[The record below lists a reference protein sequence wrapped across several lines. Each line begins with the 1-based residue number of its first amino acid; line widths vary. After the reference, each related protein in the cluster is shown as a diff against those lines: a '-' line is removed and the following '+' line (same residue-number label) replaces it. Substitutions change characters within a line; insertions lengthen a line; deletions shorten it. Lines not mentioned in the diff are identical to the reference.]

1 MTIRVLIVDD
11 SRFICKRI
19 AEILAADKIFKVVG
33 IASNGQ
39 EAVIMAATTEPDVIT
54 MDVEMPVMDGI
65 SAVKQIMAETPTPI
79 LMFSASTQV
88 GAQATLAA
96 LDAGAIDFLP
106 KKLDE
111 INGDH
116 EVARRILRYRV
127 RNVALQAEKL
137 KRQYQPKIN
146 VIRRLKPQVARSRQ
160 LVHREFDLLV
170 IVAST
175 GGPVAIQKTLIE
187 IPAHC
192 PIPIL
197 LIQHMPGNFT
207 CSFAQRLNQLSQLQV
222 HEAKNNDELQAG
234 VALLAPG
241 GQQIEVQTR
250 GTKRFVVLTP
260 KQVSDIYS
268 PCADISLASVAKVYK
283 NKALAIVLTGMGAD
297 GRQGAI
303 KMHQAGAEVWAQE
316 ESSCTIYG
324 MPKAVVDAG
333 IVSKVCTLDEL
344 SKIFR
349 EIN

>member
-1 MTIRVLIVDD
+1 
-11 SRFICKRI
+11 
-19 AEILAADKIFKVVG
+19 
-33 IASNGQ
+33 
-39 EAVIMAATTEPDVIT
+39 
-54 MDVEMPVMDGI
+54 
-65 SAVKQIMAETPTPI
+65 
-79 LMFSASTQV
+79 MFSASTQV

-127 RNVALQAEKL
+127 RNVALQAY
-137 KRQYQPKIN
+137 KRQQQPKIRP
-146 VIRRLKPQVARSRQ
+146 VRRIASQVSSRQ
-160 LVHREFDLLV
+160 LTHREFDLLV

-175 GGPVAIQKTLIE
+175 GGPVAIQKTLTE

-241 GQQIEVQTR
+241 GQQIEVQAR
-250 GTKRFVVLTP
+250 GTKRFVVLKP

-303 KMHQAGAEVWAQE
+303 KIHQAGAEIWAQE
-316 ESSCTIYG
+316 ESSCIIYG
-324 MPKAVVDAG
+324 MPKAVADAG

>member
-11 SRFICKRI
+11 SSFICKRI
-19 AEILAADKIFKVVG
+19 AEILAVDKIFKVIGV
-33 IASNGQ
+33 AKNGQ

-65 SAVKQIMAETPTPI
+65 SAVKRIMAETPTPI

-127 RNVALQAEKL
+127 RNVALQADKL
-137 KRQYQPKIN
+137 KRQQQPKIST
-146 VIRRLKPQVARSRQ
+146 VRRIKSQLSSRQ
-160 LVHREFDLLV
+160 LTHREFDLLV

-175 GGPVAIQKTLIE
+175 GGPVAIQKTLTE
-187 IPAHC
+187 IPAQC

-241 GQQIEVQTR
+241 GQQIEVQAR
-250 GTKRFVVLTP
+250 GAKKFVVLKP

-297 GRQGAI
+297 GRQGAV
-303 KMHQAGAEVWAQE
+303 KMHQAGAEIWAQE

-324 MPKAVVDAG
+324 MPKAVADAG